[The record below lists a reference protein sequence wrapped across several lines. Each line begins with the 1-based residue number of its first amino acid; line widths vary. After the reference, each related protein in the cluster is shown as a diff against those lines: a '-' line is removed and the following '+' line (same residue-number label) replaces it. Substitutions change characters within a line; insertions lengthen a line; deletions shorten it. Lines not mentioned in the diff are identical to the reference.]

1 MIAFIFLTAG
11 LLMLMTAGHIEYKTR
26 DNDEIR
32 PTQNEVLLRSVS
44 NLALLS
50 WLGFGFSAAFWTS
63 WYWTLPALIVSAI
76 LPGFFSS
83 LIIERKLIENV
94 TYMGASV
101 GFISCLL
108 AVIVS

>member
-1 MIAFIFLTAG
+1 MITFIFLAVG

-26 DNDEIR
+26 SNDEIR

-63 WYWTLPALIVSAI
+63 WYWALPALIVSAI

-83 LIIERKLIENV
+83 LIIERNLVEKVI
-94 TYMGASV
+94 YMGASI

-108 AVIVS
+108 AVIVN